1 MATLDMTAPS
11 DRRQAL
17 RRMLLIREFERAVR
31 DNFADGEIPGFVHLY
46 LGQEAVAVGA
56 CAALT
61 DDDYVTST
69 HRGHGHCLAKGM
81 DERRLMAELYGRSE
95 GYCRGKGGSM
105 HAADLDEGMLGAQP
119 IVGAGVPLATGAGL
133 TAQLH
138 DRDWVGLSFFGDGAV
153 AEGQVHES
161 INLAATWDLPA
172 IYVIENN
179 LYSEGMTFEKQHNVD
194 DLADSAAAYGIPGVV
209 VDGMDVEAVYEAVTE
224 ARERAARGD
233 GPTLIEAKTYR
244 YRGHYEGDPEPYRT
258 QAEVDEWR
266 ENRDAIDTFAARLR
280 EEDIIDEGDREE
292 MEAAVKADIEAAI
305 EYARDAPFPDP
316 EEAYDDVFVE
326 PNPDVEYFR
335 ERRDGAGSTGGAGR

>member
-1 MATLDMTAPS
+1 MATLNMTDPS
-11 DRRQAL
+11 DQRSAL

-46 LGQEAVAVGA
+46 IGQEAVAVGA
-56 CAALT
+56 CSALE

-81 DERRLMAELYGRSE
+81 DERTLMAELYGRRD
-95 GYCRGKGGSM
+95 GYCSGKGGSM

-133 TAQLH
+133 TAQLR
-138 DRDWVGLSFFGDGAV
+138 DREWVGLSFFGDGAF

-172 IYVIENN
+172 IYVVENN
-179 LYSEGMTFEKQHNVD
+179 LYSEGMTYEKQHNVEN
-194 DLADSAAAYGIPGVV
+194 LADSAAAYGIPGVI
-209 VDGMDVEAVYEAVTE
+209 VDGMDVEDVYDAVAE

-244 YRGHYEGDPEPYRT
+244 YRGHYEGDPQPYRT
-258 QAEVDEWR
+258 QEEIDEWR

-280 EEDIIDEGDREE
+280 EAGVLDEGDREE
-292 MEAAVKADIEAAI
+292 MQSAVEADIEAAV

-316 EEAYDDVFVE
+316 EEAYDDVFAE

-335 ERRDGAGSTGGAGR
+335 ERLGRTGGADP